1 MNEQSY
7 FEANRQSWDKRTQ
20 VHKDSKFYD
29 IAAFLEGKSSLMP
42 IETAALGDVKGKSLL
57 HLQCHFGQDTLSWA
71 RMGAKATGVD
81 FSTEAIKLARA
92 LNDQLDLD
100 AHFVECNVYDL
111 PQHLEG
117 QFDIVFTS
125 YGVIGWLP
133 DLTRWA
139 KVIRHFLK
147 PGGTFLM
154 VEFHPV
160 VWMMDDDFT
169 MLKYAY
175 DNKEIIEEEATGTYT
190 DRDAPIKSKEYY
202 WNHSLSEVI
211 TVLLEEGLQ
220 LQHFEEF
227 DYSLYDCFPKTVEIQ
242 PGRWQIKGL
251 EGVLP
256 MMYSVKAI
264 G

>member
-1 MNEQSY
+1 MNEQAY
-7 FEANRQSWDKRTQ
+7 FDANRLSWDKRTSI
-20 VHKDSKFYD
+20 HKDSDFYD
-29 IAAFLEGKSSLMP
+29 VASFLKGKSSLMP
-42 IETAALGDVKGKSLL
+42 IETAALGDVTGKSLL

-71 RMGAKATGVD
+71 NMGAKATGVD
-81 FSTEAIKLARA
+81 FSPEAIKLARK
-92 LNDQLDLD
+92 LNDELGLD
-100 AHFVECNVYDL
+100 AQFVECNVYDL

-133 DLTRWA
+133 DLKRWA

-160 VWMMDDDFT
+160 IWMMDDDLT
-169 MLKYAY
+169 MLQYAY
-175 DNKEIIEEEATGTYT
+175 DNKEIIVEEATGTYT
-190 DRDAPIKSKEYY
+190 DRDAPIKSTEYS

-220 LQHFEEF
+220 LQQFEEF
-227 DYSLYDCFPKTVEIQ
+227 DYSLYDCFPKTVEVA
-242 PGRWQIKGL
+242 PGRWQIQGL
-251 EGVLP
+251 EGILP